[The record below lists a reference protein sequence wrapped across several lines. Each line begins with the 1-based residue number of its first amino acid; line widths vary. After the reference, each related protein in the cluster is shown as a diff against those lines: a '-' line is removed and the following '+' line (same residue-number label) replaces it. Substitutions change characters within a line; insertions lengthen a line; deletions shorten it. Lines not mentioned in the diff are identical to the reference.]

1 MNGVFGLKRIHA
13 RNTSWFRP
21 SLQMMAVGLV
31 LSLGLSACT
40 VGPGIDYED
49 QVRIGAENHPK
60 IIAKY
65 GGVYGDAR
73 VKAYV
78 EAIMDR
84 ISKASDKPDQRY
96 RITVL
101 DTPIVNAFALPGG
114 YTYVTRG
121 LLALANSE
129 AELAGV
135 IGHEIAHVTAQHS
148 AKRQSTAQGAAVL
161 ATILGAAIEANSGVN
176 SRVTNDVIRLGGGAL
191 LAGYSR
197 EQEYEADNLGIQ
209 ALARAG
215 YTPHAQADF
224 LESLGRYSAYAAGTK
239 VRTNSGWFD
248 SHPNTKDRV
257 AKAHE
262 KAEARKQPNST
273 EVGVARYLS
282 VVDGL
287 LYGDGVEQGVVK
299 DRSFAHPE
307 LRIQFKVPSGFD
319 ITNEANR
326 VIARHTSQ
334 ITIIFDLA
342 ETPKGLGL
350 KEYVADIWAPT
361 GHVGGVK
368 TTRIK
373 GRAAAMG
380 KVKTDTGTAHLLAIA
395 YEDQKVFRFGVLAP
409 TGQQAN
415 AEAAFSSLRANIR
428 FLSQA
433 AAKAIKPQRVTVI
446 TVQRGDTVASLAAMM
461 QSSGN
466 KKALFL
472 VLNGLKEGDIVEPG
486 QRLKLI
492 TS

>member
-1 MNGVFGLKRIHA
+1 MKPINARNISWLQPALSRLAFGLVM
-13 RNTSWFRP
+13 
-21 SLQMMAVGLV
+21 SL
-31 LSLGLSACT
+31 SISACT
-40 VGPGIDYED
+40 LGPGISYED
-49 QVRIGAENHPK
+49 EVRIGAENHPK
-60 IIAKY
+60 IIAQY
-65 GGVYGDAR
+65 GGVYDDAR

-78 EAIMDR
+78 EAIMAR
-84 ISKASDKPDQRY
+84 IAKASDKPDQRY

-121 LLALANSE
+121 LLALANNE

-135 IGHEIAHVTAQHS
+135 IGHEIAHVTARHS

-161 ATILGAAIEANSGVN
+161 ATILGAAVEANSGVN
-176 SRVTNDVIRLGGGAL
+176 AGVTQDVIRLGGGAL

-224 LESLGRYSAYAAGTK
+224 LDSLGRYSAYASGTQL
-239 VRTNSGWFD
+239 RSRSGWFD

-287 LYGDGVEQGVVK
+287 LYGDGVEHGVVK
-299 DRSFAHPE
+299 GRRFAHPE
-307 LRIQFKVPSGFD
+307 LKIQFNVPAGFD
-319 ITNEANR
+319 ITNEAKR
-326 VIARHTSQ
+326 VIARHPAKVA
-334 ITIIFDLA
+334 IIFDLA

-350 KEYVADIWAPT
+350 KEYVGDIWAPT

-368 TTRIK
+368 TTRID
-373 GRAAAMG
+373 GRMAAMG
-380 KVKTDTGTAHLLAIA
+380 KVKTATGTAHLLAIG
-395 YEDQKVFRFGVLAP
+395 YEGQKVFRFGVLAP
-409 TGQQAN
+409 TGQEAN
-415 AEAAFSSLRANIR
+415 AETAFSSLRTHIK
-428 FLSQA
+428 FLSDA
-433 AAKAIKPQRVTVI
+433 AAKEIRPQRLSVI
-446 TVQRGDTVASLAAMM
+446 TVQRGDTVSGLARLMAT
-461 QSSGN
+461 SGD
-466 KKALFL
+466 KQKLFM
-472 VLNGLKEGDIVEPG
+472 VLNGLKKGDILQPG

-492 TS
+492 SG